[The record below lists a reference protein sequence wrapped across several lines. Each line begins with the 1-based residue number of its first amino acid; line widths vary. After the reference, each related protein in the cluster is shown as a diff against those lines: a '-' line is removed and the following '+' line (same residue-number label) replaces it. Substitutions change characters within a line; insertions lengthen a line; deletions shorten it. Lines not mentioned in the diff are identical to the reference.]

1 MAPAQVPWKIDWAD
15 GRVVARGE
23 LNRGGALRQ
32 LCAGLHQTIEDRGYR
47 NVTLD
52 FRQCDVA
59 TEAVM
64 LPIMPLVARY
74 RERDGV
80 SFALQ
85 PPESSKLYRLFANT
99 SWAHF
104 IEPERFDASAQS
116 FGNVP
121 ARRFQ
126 SQEEM
131 WDVSEAVLTFVHRSI
146 ALHRDVLA
154 AVEWSLNEIM
164 DNVLTHS
171 ESQVGGFVQATS
183 FEGKVEFVVADGGV
197 GIPYSVGLPNH
208 ADALRFAVSEGG
220 TRDTEQNQGN
230 GLFGSYQLAAGSSG
244 QFEIHSMY
252 GLLFF
257 DHSRQLPSL
266 ANQSI
271 PYSGTSVRCGIG
283 TRDVEAINRAFAF
296 GGKQHRP
303 AFDFTESRFESEAG
317 EIVYRIADHA
327 RRDLGTRAG
336 GRRVRQQ
343 IENLLTDADRVRIDF
358 EGIDVITSS
367 FADEVFGRLFLQ
379 LGPRSFMTRIVLH
392 DVHPRID
399 GLIDRAIIL
408 RTRNGNK
415 QSN

>member
-1 MAPAQVPWKIDWAD
+1 
-15 GRVVARGE
+15 
-23 LNRGGALRQ
+23 
-32 LCAGLHQTIEDRGYR
+32 
-47 NVTLD
+47 
-52 FRQCDVA
+52 
-59 TEAVM
+59 M

-74 RERDGV
+74 REQDGV
-80 SFALQ
+80 GFALQ
-85 PPESSKLYRLFANT
+85 PPESNTLYRLFANT

-131 WDVSEAVLTFVHRSI
+131 WEVSEAVLTFVHRSV

-171 ESQVGGFVQATS
+171 ESPVGGFVQATS
-183 FEGKVEFVVADGGV
+183 FEGRVEFVVADGGV
-197 GIPYSVGLPNH
+197 GIPQSIGLPDH
-208 ADALRFAVSEGG
+208 SRALQFAVSEGG
-220 TRDTEQNQGN
+220 TRDAERNQGN
-230 GLFGSYQLAAGSSG
+230 GLFGSYQLAAGSGG
-244 QFEIHSMY
+244 QFEIHSMN
-252 GLLFF
+252 GSLFF
-257 DHSRQLPSL
+257 DRSRQLPSSSS
-266 ANQSI
+266 QRI

-283 TRDVEAINRAFAF
+283 TRDVDAVNQAFMF
-296 GGKQHRP
+296 GAKRHRP
-303 AFDFTESRFESEAG
+303 AFDFVESRFESEAG
-317 EIVYRIADHA
+317 ETVYRIADHA

-343 IENLLTDADRVRIDF
+343 IENLLTDADSVRIDF

-379 LGPRSFMTRIVLH
+379 LGPRSFMTRIMLH
-392 DVHPRID
+392 NVHPRID

-408 RTRNGNK
+408 RTRNGNG
-415 QSN
+415 QLA